1 MSRFTKL
8 PAIIYYLIFIPP
20 LTFFVQEVDVK
31 DLEVVV
37 EESDDGKGQAVLDI
51 PCLSVNS
58 VSHL

>member
-1 MSRFTKL
+1 MSRFTEL

-37 EESDDGKGQAVLDI
+37 EESDDGKG
-51 PCLSVNS
+51 
-58 VSHL
+58 